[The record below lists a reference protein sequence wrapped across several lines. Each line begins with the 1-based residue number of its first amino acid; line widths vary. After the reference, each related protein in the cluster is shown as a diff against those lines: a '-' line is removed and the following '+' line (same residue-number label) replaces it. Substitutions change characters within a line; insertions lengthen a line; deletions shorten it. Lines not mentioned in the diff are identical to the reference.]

1 MSKTAKSGITT
12 GVITILF
19 AAVLWIICQANPR
32 YTLYLLAAMSVPT
45 ALWIVKLL
53 YKWLSEN

>member
-19 AAVLWIICQANPR
+19 GAVLWIICAETPR
-32 YTLYLLAAMSVPT
+32 YTLYLLAAMAIPT
-45 ALWIVKLL
+45 ALWLVRLL
-53 YKWLSEN
+53 YKWLRDN